1 MTQQVT
7 SRNLFYRN
15 KKTNMEKY
23 LRTYNRAVF
32 EIANI
37 WKKQN
42 YPSEECPHKFRYI
55 YTRRNKYIC
64 TSHDNIIWRK
74 REREREREMGRG
86 WRAEEREIYMAST

>member
-1 MTQQVT
+1 
-7 SRNLFYRN
+7 
-15 KKTNMEKY
+15 MEKY

-42 YPSEECPHKFRYI
+42 YPSEECPHKFWYI

-74 REREREREMGRG
+74 RERERGKWVRDGGQKREKYIWHQLGKP
-86 WRAEEREIYMAST
+86 